1 MTLCA
6 EIEARLRSYVA
17 GAIIPWINPECADQV
32 PLLFTPVTHSS
43 SPLLSSS
50 VCSLPFPSLQVSR
63 QLHLFRLS
71 FPSPS
76 SFSQEYWGADL
87 RNVTVLFV
95 NLGLREHDL
104 LAAAAYDDA
113 MKRCHDVLLAVQ
125 VHARALVCGRR
136 FCLSENL
143 KLFFYIM
150 HPPPS
155 ASLPRWCDC
164 PQ

>member
-1 MTLCA
+1 MRMTLCA

-125 VHARALVCGRR
+125 VHPRACVWASL
-136 FCLSENL
+136 
-143 KLFFYIM
+143 LFVREPQVVLLY
-150 HPPPS
+150 HAPPPLS
-155 ASLPRWCDC
+155 KST
-164 PQ
+164 QMV